1 MHSSGGLYNPD
12 MLHDLQSLVENA
24 VMERVVLLVNHV
36 IFAEPVA
43 MQRLRVHSGSSLQV
57 AFTGWPALL
66 PPLPTLAFRITPAG
80 LVEWLG
86 DERPSDA
93 DLRID
98 VDASN
103 PALALAHLLTGAKPA
118 VSVAGN
124 AALAA
129 DVNWLI
135 DNLRWD
141 IQDDLARI
149 VGDAPAHE
157 IGRLAR
163 AIADAV
169 REAARTLGGLVAKG
183 SAGASAGPS
192 AR

>member
-1 MHSSGGLYNPD
+1 
-12 MLHDLQSLVENA
+12 MLHGLQSLVENA
-24 VMERVVLLVNHV
+24 VMERVTLLVNHV
-36 IFAEPVA
+36 ISAEPVA
-43 MQRLRVHSGSSLQV
+43 TERLRAHIGSSLQV
-57 AFTGWPALL
+57 EFTGWPALL
-66 PPLPTLAFRITPAG
+66 PPLPTLAFRVTPAG

-86 DERPSDA
+86 DERLVDA
-93 DLRID
+93 DLRIE

-103 PALALAHLLTGAKPA
+103 PALALANLLTGAKPK

-149 VGDAPAHE
+149 VGDAPSHE

-163 AIADAV
+163 VVAEAV
-169 REAARTLGGLVAKG
+169 REAARTLGGLVAK
-183 SAGASAGPS
+183 AAPGASGGPP
-192 AR
+192 AQ